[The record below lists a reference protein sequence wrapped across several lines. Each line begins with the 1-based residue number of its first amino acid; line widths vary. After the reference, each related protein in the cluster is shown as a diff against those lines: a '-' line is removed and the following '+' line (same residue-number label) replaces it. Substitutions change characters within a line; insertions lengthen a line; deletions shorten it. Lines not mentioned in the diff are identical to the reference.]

1 MTYRIVVGVDGSVH
15 GNAALRWALDEALA
29 HAAEIIAVFAWQM
42 PFIGIPGAFD
52 REEMER
58 ICKRFLEETVAA
70 IVPEPR
76 VPMTKP
82 VSYTHLDVYKRQ
94 LLGYAPEELIGRPMT
109 GLIHRDDRTI
119 AGTAR
124 RRMARTGEI
133 ENVSLRFRRK
143 DGTLSLIHI

>member
-1 MTYRIVVGVDGSVH
+1 MTYRIVVGVDGSEH

-29 HAAEIIAVFAWQM
+29 HEAEIIAVFAWQM

-76 VPMTKP
+76 VPMTKLVAEGD
-82 VSYTHLDVYKRQ
+82 VS
-94 LLGYAPEELIGRPMT
+94 A
-109 GLIHRDDRTI
+109 
-119 AGTAR
+119 
-124 RRMARTGEI
+124 
-133 ENVSLRFRRK
+133 
-143 DGTLSLIHI
+143 SLITAAKAADMLVLGSRGRGGFAGLKLGSVSQECAQHAPCPVVIIKQLGDN

>member
-1 MTYRIVVGVDGSVH
+1 MTYRIVVGVDGSEH

-76 VPMTKP
+76 VPMTKLVAEGD
-82 VSYTHLDVYKRQ
+82 VS
-94 LLGYAPEELIGRPMT
+94 A
-109 GLIHRDDRTI
+109 
-119 AGTAR
+119 
-124 RRMARTGEI
+124 
-133 ENVSLRFRRK
+133 
-143 DGTLSLIHI
+143 SLIAAAKDADMLVLGSRGRGGFAGLKLGSVSQECAQHAPCPVVIIKQLGDI

>member
-1 MTYRIVVGVDGSVH
+1 MTYRIVVGVDGSEH

-29 HAAEIIAVFAWQM
+29 HEAEIIAVFAWQM

-76 VPMTKP
+76 VPMTKLVAEGD
-82 VSYTHLDVYKRQ
+82 VS
-94 LLGYAPEELIGRPMT
+94 A
-109 GLIHRDDRTI
+109 
-119 AGTAR
+119 
-124 RRMARTGEI
+124 
-133 ENVSLRFRRK
+133 
-143 DGTLSLIHI
+143 SLIAAAKGADMLVLGSRGRGGFAGLKLGSVSQECAQHAACPVVIIKQLGDS